1 MNGRYE
7 WLSRDPGFRALVGI
21 AQRRRCAAQQIVI
34 AEGGQASKLYVLVS
48 GLATVR
54 AAGPQGIEMLLA
66 YLYPGDFFGEMCLF
80 PRQDARSAMIRAAT
94 ECSLLEIP
102 YEPFIELTRKHPSL
116 WLELAG
122 QLAERLRT
130 TNHRFATM
138 PVLHAAE
145 RVWQVVAEMA
155 RNVKGEETPE
165 VRIVRVK
172 RADLGRLAGC
182 SREVAG
188 IALQDLATMQRLS
201 LRGHAIV
208 VPLSAL

>member
-7 WLSRDPGFRALVGI
+7 QLSRDPGFRALFGI
-21 AQRRRCAAQQIVI
+21 AQRRRCAAQQVVI
-34 AEGGQASKLYVLVS
+34 AEGGQADKLYVLVA
-48 GLATVR
+48 GVATVR
-54 AAGPQGIEMLLA
+54 ASGPEGIEMLLA
-66 YLYPGDFFGEMCLF
+66 YLYPGDFFGEMCLC
-80 PRQDARSAMIRAAT
+80 PRLDARSAMIRAAT

-102 YEPFIELTRKHPSL
+102 YEPFIELTCKYPSL
-116 WLELAG
+116 WLELVG
-122 QLAERLRT
+122 QLGERLRA
-130 TNHRFATM
+130 TNHRLAMM
-138 PVLHAAE
+138 PLLHTTE

-155 RNVKGEETPE
+155 RNAEGEETPE

-188 IALQDLATMQRLS
+188 IALQDLATMKRIS

-208 VPLSAL
+208 VPVSVL